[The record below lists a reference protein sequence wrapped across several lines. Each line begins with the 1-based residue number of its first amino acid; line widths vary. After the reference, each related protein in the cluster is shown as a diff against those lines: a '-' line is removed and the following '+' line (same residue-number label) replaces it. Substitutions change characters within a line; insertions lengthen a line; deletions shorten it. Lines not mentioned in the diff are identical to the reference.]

1 MGVIKVGFFADI
13 RTMVGAK
20 EIMMPHRPTLA
31 LLMQDLCAKY
41 GKGFRDFCMEGGKIS
56 KRVNILVN
64 GHHMLHLQKD
74 DTPLNDGDDVRIFPL
89 IGGG

>member
-1 MGVIKVGFFADI
+1 MIKVGFFADI
-13 RTMVGAK
+13 RTMVGTK
-20 EIMMPHRPTLA
+20 EITMPLRPTLG
-31 LLMQDLCAKY
+31 LLMEDLNSNF
-41 GKGFRDFCMEGGKIS
+41 GKNFRDFCMDGDKIS

-74 DTPLNDGDDVRIFPL
+74 ETLLKDGDDVRIFPL